1 MSRRVFKAVLVSALC
16 CVFAGCIVPE
26 PRTGN
31 LFLSTRQNFGWLT
44 RQGEGGGLAGG
55 TSIVLG
61 PLFLIGTFTTA
72 PIYDVL
78 CFPYDCYLKFSGTK
92 FIFLDDEMQ
101 PIEKCNVSFYSD
113 ALPDES
119 PSCSRSSRQGCYSP
133 GVHVE
138 RIGRWSLSATKE
150 GYYPITI
157 DPKDLAQSAQDQI
170 HTGRLYRVINPIP
183 LYVNAASGEY
193 RGRSRAYYEL
203 SIKKRDFS
211 VTNGVPVV
219 TNEKLSY
226 DLIKGAWLPPHGD
239 GETCDIQF
247 VFNEN
252 VLGWKEDKGYD
263 GTFVMKLYRTTAA
276 ISMPGRGNGIVEM
289 PSRDNAGIKLRI
301 APVDGFGNSLTRWR
315 GWFGGGDGTKTDSD
329 KNRCYAFRIR
339 TEYDENGKIK
349 SAYYGKIYN
358 DFDISSLE
366 GVRFLYYLNPKSNDR
381 NLEWDM
387 QSNLCPKPGD
397 IGHSRP

>member
-1 MSRRVFKAVLVSALC
+1 MKTVIFVLSVALSCAAHGFGNARLAVKVVDSETGSPLSGLRVHGGFLNYSRGWNESAKDNNDDGVTGIDGLC
-16 CVFAGCIVPE
+16 HLSGNSEAGESCCIV
-26 PRTGN
+26 RGN
-31 LFLSTRQNFGWLT
+31 DGYYNSGWYSVEYVERSMLK
-44 RQGEGGGLAGG
+44 
-55 TSIVLG
+55 LG
-61 PLFLIGTFTTA
+61 RW
-72 PIYDVL
+72 
-78 CFPYDCYLKFSGTK
+78 
-92 FIFLDDEMQ
+92 
-101 PIEKCNVSFYSD
+101 
-113 ALPDES
+113 LPDD
-119 PSCSRSSRQGCYSP
+119 
-133 GVHVE
+133 VV
-138 RIGRWSLSATKE
+138 
-150 GYYPITI
+150 ITV
-157 DPKDLAQSAQDQI
+157 
-170 HTGRLYRVINPIP
+170 RLDRVINPIP
-183 LYVNAASGEY
+183 LYVNAATGEY
-193 RGRSRAYYEL
+193 RAKSQAYYEL

-397 IGHSRP
+397 IGQPRP

>member
-1 MSRRVFKAVLVSALC
+1 MK
-16 CVFAGCIVPE
+16 
-26 PRTGN
+26 
-31 LFLSTRQNFGWLT
+31 
-44 RQGEGGGLAGG
+44 
-55 TSIVLG
+55 SIVL
-61 PLFLIGTFTTA
+61 IVA
-72 PIYDVL
+72 VL
-78 CFPYDCYLKFSGTK
+78 CGHALWAGRASFSVCVLDADTGLPIK
-92 FIFLDDEMQ
+92 GVKIEGAFLNYSRGWNESAKDN
-101 PIEKCNVSFYSD
+101 NVD
-113 ALPDES
+113 AWTDSSGYAKLSGNTEAGVGGYRILR
-119 PSCSRSSRQGCYSP
+119 PS
-133 GVHVE
+133 
-138 RIGRWSLSATKE
+138 
-150 GYYPITI
+150 GYY
-157 DPKDLAQSAQDQI
+157 SAEWTEI
-170 HTGRLYRVINPIP
+170 EFRERSLLRLGAWVPSGIVSTTRLDRVINPIP
-183 LYVNAASGEY
+183 LCVRVVNGEY
-193 RGRSRAYYEL
+193 RAKSQAYYEL

-329 KNRCYAFRIR
+329 KSRCYAFRIR
-339 TEYDENGKIK
+339 TEYDEKGNIK
-349 SAYYGKIYN
+349 SAYYGKIYD

-387 QSNLCPKPGD
+387 KNNLCPTSGNMGQPKP
-397 IGHSRP
+397 